1 MEYNSVSVLKLRRR
15 TVNTPVVFSSTVLG
29 TVSLSRPFRFSNCL
43 SVPEPRPNGADRRA
57 GCVAYATAHTNCLT
71 HPAAGGAP
79 TLLTPATKISSS
91 LHGQRRR
98 SPASRRTLPS
108 VHKVDVFWPTYRL
121 RQSHS
126 SAAGVASRRVDNI
139 IVYETNA
146 LRCVRRIPTSKLASD
161 NVVRKDVQNCS
172 VIILFDATEIYDDI
186 AVCNEVA
193 ECI

>member
-1 MEYNSVSVLKLRRR
+1 VATYSQHASGIFFHCPRHSLIESSVQIQQLFIS
-15 TVNTPVVFSSTVLG
+15 P
-29 TVSLSRPFRFSNCL
+29 
-43 SVPEPRPNGADRRA
+43 GASAERRA